1 MAVAINCRVNLL
13 PEKLHLHKSIKV
25 NKKSYLFCYSVHLHY
40 LYKEFHTTLDDNEET
55 CIFYDAR
62 HRSCNNNLM

>member
-1 MAVAINCRVNLL
+1 MAVAINCRGNLL

-40 LYKEFHTTLDDNEET
+40 LLQRISYNT
-55 CIFYDAR
+55 
-62 HRSCNNNLM
+62 